1 MNKNI
6 PKIVICPRC
15 ETQIE
20 WEYEKLPSRGWICK
34 YCRRELKIWDGNSIS
49 HPRPMNDMEER
60 KLSEDWA
67 CDSGELYELEPEYQD
82 LALEKIFEGG
92 GTANNNEQQERE
104 LQCICH
110 LKREG
115 TSRFHLIMICC

>member
-1 MNKNI
+1 MNKNM
-6 PKIVICPRC
+6 PKIVSCPKC
-15 ETQIE
+15 EMQIE

-34 YCRRELKIWDGNSIS
+34 YCRREFRMGGLASLF

-60 KLSEDWA
+60 KLDEALDYDSA
-67 CDSGELYELEPEYQD
+67 SGELPELEAEYQD
-82 LALEKIFEGG
+82 SVLESIFEGG

-110 LKREG
+110 LNMVFISVMEAP
-115 TSRFHLIMICC
+115 L